1 MIDATCTRVRA
12 ELALDGARRSDL
24 AREHLSSCES
34 CRGESVRLDA
44 LIALLARDAELEPS
58 PGLDLRLRQLIRE
71 TGPVRP
77 LLRPLL
83 ATGLAVASFVALVG
97 GLAVGLT
104 AAGAPD
110 SGLQLAILAVSA
122 YLALSSA
129 ATLPLLLYRLSAAR
143 NEVQP

>member
-1 MIDATCTRVRA
+1 MSEAICTRVRA
-12 ELALDGARRSDL
+12 ELALDGARRSGL
-24 AREHLSSCES
+24 ARGHLESCEP
-34 CRGESVRLDA
+34 CRAEAVRLER
-44 LIALLARDAELEPS
+44 LIAALARDAEVEPS
-58 PGLDLRLRQLIRE
+58 SELDQRLRRLIRE
-71 TGPVRP
+71 AGPVRP

-122 YLALSSA
+122 YLAVSSA

-143 NEVQP
+143 NEVHP